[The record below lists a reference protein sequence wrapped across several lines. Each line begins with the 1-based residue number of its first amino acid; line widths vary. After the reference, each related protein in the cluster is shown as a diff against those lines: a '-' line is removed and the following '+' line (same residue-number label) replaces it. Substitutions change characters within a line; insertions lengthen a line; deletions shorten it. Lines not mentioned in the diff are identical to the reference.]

1 MCKHVRLIADFA
13 CGGVSQASAL
23 DLEPFLAQVKD
34 KALKHSLEHGLGYI
48 HETMPQAEQDIV
60 TTLFASNAIQ
70 VCGLYPKLCLS
81 WVQHRQRLLL
91 GLCVYLC
98 WFAD

>member
-1 MCKHVRLIADFA
+1 MCA
-13 CGGVSQASAL
+13 QASAL

-34 KALKHSLEHGLGYI
+34 KTLQHALEYGIGYL

-70 VCGLYPKLCLS
+70 VYLQLQLQSGCG
-81 WVQHRQRLLL
+81 RLLT
-91 GLCVYLC
+91 
-98 WFAD
+98 AMQA